1 MQALVKTQPQ
11 VEPVSHITLTM
22 QRGHSPEEVVGA
34 WLKFMGAM
42 NQGEL
47 DEF

>member
-1 MQALVKTQPQ
+1 
-11 VEPVSHITLTM
+11 M
-22 QRGHSPEEVVGA
+22 QRGRSPEEGVGA

-47 DEF
+47 DEFQEEWMAFS